1 MCSDINITL
10 SFNPTSDMNTT
21 EFKRLKVDYYFT
33 ELEKALKT
41 DGRYSPFIFKND
53 YRKSENYMQN
63 VSNCI
68 VLDFDDGMTRKEFK
82 ESANFAYA
90 IGTTKSHMKDK
101 NGKVCERFRVIIPT
115 STAIDLN
122 SEQYSNMMREIFVLY
137 PMADNACKDTARAYS
152 GYSGSEVEVK
162 LGELFN
168 WETYHDKAEKRKALR
183 KWQEEQ
189 KSKPD
194 VQHDGTKAD
203 WYRENWL
210 SDIMRY
216 KLSVDEKFVTGNRNN
231 ALWSYAKY
239 FKEIEF
245 TDSEIIS
252 ACEWIN
258 NGELDNFEMKS
269 IFRSAKVRI

>member
-10 SFNPTSDMNTT
+10 SFNPTEDMNTT
-21 EFKRLKVDYYFT
+21 EFKRLKTDYDFA
-33 ELEKALKT
+33 ELDNVLKMG
-41 DGRYSPFIFKND
+41 GRYSPFIFCND
-53 YRKSENYMQN
+53 YRKSENYLQN
-63 VSNCI
+63 FSNCI
-68 VLDFDDGMTRKEFK
+68 VLDFDDGFTREEFREK
-82 ESANFAYA
+82 ANFAYA
-90 IGTTKSHMKDK
+90 TGTTKSHMKDK
-101 NGKVCERFRVIIPT
+101 NGVTCERFRVIIPT
-115 STAIDLN
+115 ETAIDLN
-122 SEQYSNMMREIFVLY
+122 SEQYSNMMREVFDEFTQ
-137 PMADNACKDTARAYS
+137 ADKACKDTARAYS
-152 GYSGSEVEVK
+152 GYPGAEVEIVN
-162 LGELFN
+162 GELFD
-168 WETYHDKAEKRKALR
+168 WGIYHNKAEKRKALR

-189 KSKPD
+189 KLKPD

-210 SDIMRY
+210 SDIMRS

-231 ALWSYAKY
+231 AMWSYAKY

-245 TDSEIIS
+245 TDTEIIS